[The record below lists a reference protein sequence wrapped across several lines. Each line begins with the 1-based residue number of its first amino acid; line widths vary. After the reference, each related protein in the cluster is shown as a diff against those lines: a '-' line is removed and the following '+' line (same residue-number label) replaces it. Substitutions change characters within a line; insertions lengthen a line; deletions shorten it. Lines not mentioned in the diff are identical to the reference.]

1 MSMVPTGTAGGDS
14 HPERGTR
21 CGGPPAS
28 QLWGTPAGKVVP
40 MPQPVLLITGT
51 SSGIGLSTSVVAAR
65 HGYRLVATMRNLD
78 GAGSLR
84 AAAEEAGVELDVRR
98 LDVTDQASITTCVDG
113 VVADHGHLDV
123 VVNNAGAGHIGTI
136 GNESLDDVRQVMEV
150 NFFGVVAVTKAVIPH
165 LRASHGRI
173 VTVTSV
179 GGAVGQPFNEAYC
192 AAKFAVEGFM
202 ESLAP
207 VAESLGVGVAVVE
220 PGPVATEFVNNIDAD
235 PDKLF
240 GEAGPYEPALR
251 AYIGH
256 VMAEFSSATSVQTA
270 HQVAE
275 EMMAALRPDS
285 PALRFQTSH
294 WAREFVARKLADHR
308 GASVVG
314 LTSGWLH

>member
-1 MSMVPTGTAGGDS
+1 
-14 HPERGTR
+14 
-21 CGGPPAS
+21 
-28 QLWGTPAGKVVP
+28 

-51 SSGIGLSTSVVAAR
+51 SSEIGLSTSVVAAR
-65 HGYRLVATMRNLD
+65 HGYRVVATTRNLD

-165 LRASHGRI
+165 LRALHGRI
-173 VTVTSV
+173 VTVTS
-179 GGAVGQPFNEAYC
+179 
-192 AAKFAVEGFM
+192 
-202 ESLAP
+202 
-207 VAESLGVGVAVVE
+207 
-220 PGPVATEFVNNIDAD
+220 
-235 PDKLF
+235 
-240 GEAGPYEPALR
+240 
-251 AYIGH
+251 
-256 VMAEFSSATSVQTA
+256 
-270 HQVAE
+270 
-275 EMMAALRPDS
+275 
-285 PALRFQTSH
+285 
-294 WAREFVARKLADHR
+294 

>member
-1 MSMVPTGTAGGDS
+1 
-14 HPERGTR
+14 
-21 CGGPPAS
+21 
-28 QLWGTPAGKVVP
+28 

-51 SSGIGLSTSVVAAR
+51 SSGIGLSTSVVAAK
-65 HGYRLVATMRNLD
+65 HGYRVVATMRNLD
-78 GAGSLR
+78 GAGPLR
-84 AAAEEAGVELDVRR
+84 AAADEAGVELDVRR
-98 LDVTDQASITTCVDG
+98 LDVTDQTSITTCIDG

-136 GNESLDDVRQVMEV
+136 ENESLDDVRQVMEV

-220 PGPVATEFVNNIDAD
+220 PGPVATEFVNNIGAD

-240 GEAGPYEPALR
+240 AEAGPYEPALQ

-256 VMAEFSSATSVQTA
+256 VMGEFSSPSSLQTA

-275 EMMAALRPDS
+275 EMMPAIRPDS
-285 PALRFQTSH
+285 PAFRFQTSH
-294 WAREFVARKLADHR
+294 WAREFVARKLVDHR

-314 LTSGWLH
+314 LTSGWLR

>member
-1 MSMVPTGTAGGDS
+1 
-14 HPERGTR
+14 
-21 CGGPPAS
+21 
-28 QLWGTPAGKVVP
+28 

-51 SSGIGLSTSVVAAR
+51 SSEIGLSTSVVAAR
-65 HGYRLVATMRNLD
+65 HGYRVVATTRNLD

-202 ESLAP
+202 ECLAP

-220 PGPVATEFVNNIDAD
+220 PGPVATEFVNNIGAD
-235 PDKLF
+235 PDNLF
-240 GEAGPYEPALR
+240 GEAGPSE
-251 AYIGH
+251 
-256 VMAEFSSATSVQTA
+256 
-270 HQVAE
+270 
-275 EMMAALRPDS
+275 